1 MRIAIF
7 CGFVVVIALHVAKH
21 DYITAFAIAALFII
35 NEVILERA
43 FNALKNEYRKAVA
56 SLHEDNV
63 ILSKTLSR
71 TQVKLDAA
79 NQRNKQ

>member
-7 CGFVVVIALHVAKH
+7 CGFVLVVAIQVAQGS
-21 DYITAFAIAALFII
+21 YITAASIAILFII

-43 FNALKNEYRKAVA
+43 FHALNQKYRSTIA

-71 TQVKLDAA
+71 TQHALNDIRGDK
-79 NQRNKQ
+79 

>member
-7 CGFVVVIALHVAKH
+7 CGFVVIIAFLVSQGS
-21 DYITAFAIAALFII
+21 YITAFAIAILFIL

-43 FNALKNEYRKAVA
+43 FHALNQKYRSTIA

-71 TQVKLDAA
+71 TQHALNDMRGDK
-79 NQRNKQ
+79 

>member
-7 CGFVVVIALHVAKH
+7 CGFVVVIALQVAKGS
-21 DYITAFAIAALFII
+21 YIDAFAIAIMFIL
-35 NEVILERA
+35 NEVILERT
-43 FNALKNEYRKAVA
+43 FHALNQKYKRAID

-71 TQVKLDAA
+71 TQHALNDMRGDK
-79 NQRNKQ
+79 